1 MSEMIRCKLTFSGH
15 TQLWYM
21 TEKVRCKL
29 HFGRNSQMQIEPLR
43 SHPILVLDRKGQV
56 QVVLF
61 RSHPVLLQG
70 ETSVG
75 KTSLITWLARSSGN
89 HCVRVNN
96 HEHTDL
102 QEYVG
107 CYAADE
113 SGKLVFKEGEGTY
126 CWGNMREL
134 AARVV

>member
-1 MSEMIRCKLTFSGH
+1 MRKTSTSEVNTHYSL
-15 TQLWYM
+15 
-21 TEKVRCKL
+21 
-29 HFGRNSQMQIEPLR
+29 
-43 SHPILVLDRKGQV
+43 

-89 HCVRVNN
+89 QCVRVNN

-113 SGKLVFKEGEGTY
+113 SGKLVFRDGERTY
-126 CWGNMREL
+126 CKGYQDSL
-134 AARVV
+134 

>member
-1 MSEMIRCKLTFSGH
+1 
-15 TQLWYM
+15 
-21 TEKVRCKL
+21 
-29 HFGRNSQMQIEPLR
+29 MQIEPLR

-75 KTSLITWLARSSGN
+75 KTSLITWLAHSSGN

>member
-1 MSEMIRCKLTFSGH
+1 MDHPDFIVGSFMENSIGLKWLNFIKIASFLEKL
-15 TQLWYM
+15 
-21 TEKVRCKL
+21 KL
-29 HFGRNSQMQIEPLR
+29 VFIF
-43 SHPILVLDRKGQV
+43 I
-56 QVVLF
+56 F
-61 RSHPVLLQG
+61 RQHPVLLQG

-89 HCVRVNN
+89 VCVRVNN

-113 SGKLVFKEGEGTY
+113 NGKLAFREGK
-126 CWGNMREL
+126 L
-134 AARVV
+134 LIFSLPVVTSLIYSSRLLMILGC